1 MNVQERIAR
10 LRSRGQTYG
19 FLTGVVATMLVG
31 GLLIPFAFGDRT
43 STVAATADGDFGA
56 IDTAP
61 AGGVD
66 ASSAVDGTPVDG
78 APVDGTTPVDGQVTA
93 PPTPGVQGSRPTG
106 PTRGSSGGTTAGA
119 AGGGSG
125 TGGASSAPSGSTG
138 GAAAAAAEG
147 RVASDQ
153 GITPEEIRL
162 GVIVTDLGGTS
173 ALGFEPSGYS
183 PKEQQKYFDV
193 HINELNA
200 RGGINGRIV
209 KPFYETVDIL
219 DLDSMRAA
227 CQTLADDRKVF
238 AVTHVLGVY
247 GDPILCFTAQK
258 KLPYIAWDGAVFD
271 YYARSNGLLF
281 TTQPSTRRTS
291 LDMARRLHELGE
303 LKGKKVGILRYA
315 EYLDADMTALINY
328 TKQLGIEVVD
338 AEISVSN
345 VGAVPGQLN
354 VAVNRFQSEGVNQV
368 FLMTNTLY
376 AQQFVSQ
383 AERQQFLP
391 AYAVSDFDYASA
403 GNSFL
408 SDMPASFFRRGLLV
422 SSTRIGDNGTTQ
434 ATDTACIQVASAFE
448 KRALAPPD
456 KLFYNYLAP
465 CGLVR
470 VLEQGFSRA
479 GLNPTRKSFTDGLRM
494 LDKFENVGFS
504 SSSFGPDK
512 TGAPDQVR
520 LVQADGGC
528 KCWKPVGEFTPTG
541 FRGS

>member
-19 FLTGVVATMLVG
+19 FLTGIVATMLVG
-31 GLLIPFAFGDRT
+31 GLVIPFAFGDRT
-43 STVAATADGDFGA
+43 TTVATTGDGSFGA
-56 IDTAP
+56 IGTAP
-61 AGGVD
+61 VAGADVASASDESGAAGAVAEGVPIAGGV
-66 ASSAVDGTPVDG
+66 AA
-78 APVDGTTPVDGQVTA
+78 A
-93 PPTPGVQGSRPTG
+93 PTG
-106 PTRGSSGGTTAGA
+106 GDPARPAGSTRGTAAGTAGGATAGSGTSSGGA
-119 AGGGSG
+119 
-125 TGGASSAPSGSTG
+125 SAPSGSTG
-138 GAAAAAAEG
+138 GASAAAAEG
-147 RVASDQ
+147 RIASDQ
-153 GITPEEIRL
+153 GITAEEIRL

-183 PKEQQKYFDV
+183 PKEQQKYFDA
-193 HINELNA
+193 HINDLNA
-200 RGGINGRIV
+200 KGGINGRIV

-247 GDPILCFTAQK
+247 GDPILCFTNQK

-291 LDMARRLHELGE
+291 LDMARRLSELGE
-303 LKGKKVGILRYA
+303 LKGKKVGVLRYA

-328 TKQLGIEVVD
+328 TKQLGVEVVD

-391 AYAVSDFDYASA
+391 AYAVSDFDYAAA

-408 SDMPASFFRRGLLV
+408 TDMPASFFRRGLLV
-422 SSTRIGDNGTTQ
+422 TSSRIGDTGTTQ
-434 ATDTACIQVASAFE
+434 STDAACIQVASAFE

-470 VLEQGFSRA
+470 VIEQGLTRA
-479 GLNPTRKSFTDGLRM
+479 GLNPTRKSFTDGLRV
-494 LDKFENVGFS
+494 LDNFENVGFA

-520 LVQADGGC
+520 LVQADRGC
-528 KCWKPVGEFTPTG
+528 KCWKPAGDFTPTG